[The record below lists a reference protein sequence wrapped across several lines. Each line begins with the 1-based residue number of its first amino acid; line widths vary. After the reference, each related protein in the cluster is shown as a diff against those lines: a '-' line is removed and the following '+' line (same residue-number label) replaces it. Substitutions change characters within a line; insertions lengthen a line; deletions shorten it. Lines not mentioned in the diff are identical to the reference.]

1 MLVLKGI
8 DKRFGAVSALSG
20 IDLEVET
27 GDVLGIIGPNGS
39 GKTTLLNV
47 VTGVY
52 QPDAGRVYFEGV
64 DITGWKSYRISNLGI
79 RRTFQNVRLFPT
91 MTVFQNVWVAQ
102 HSENSSKLTNLL
114 SPQSVAER
122 SVNSR
127 IEQVLEEV
135 NLLEYRDMLVKQ
147 LPLPLRRRLE
157 IARVLISN
165 AKLILFD
172 EPAGGMTSKETDE
185 IARLINDIASSDRSC
200 VVIEHKM
207 ALITE
212 VCSRVCVLNFG
223 QKITEGE
230 PEEILLDS
238 QVRDAYL
245 GEHEEVDA

>member
-1 MLVLKGI
+1 MRDASTMRGLISQVGKATGYQILVSGEPF
-8 DKRFGAVSALSG
+8 RMFG
-20 IDLEVET
+20 
-27 GDVLGIIGPNGS
+27 
-39 GKTTLLNV
+39 
-47 VTGVY
+47 
-52 QPDAGRVYFEGV
+52 
-64 DITGWKSYRISNLGI
+64 
-79 RRTFQNVRLFPT
+79 LFPT

-102 HSENSSKLTNLL
+102 HSEKTSKLTSLL

-122 SVNSR
+122 SDNSR

-135 NLLEYRDMLVKQ
+135 NLLDFRNMLVKH

-185 IARLINDIASSDRSC
+185 IACLINEIASSDRSC

-212 VCSRVCVLNFG
+212 VCNRVCVLNFG
-223 QKITEGE
+223 QKITEGG

-238 QVRDAYL
+238 RVREAYL
-245 GEHEEVDA
+245 GEHEEIDA

>member
-8 DKRFGAVSALSG
+8 DKRFEAVLALSG
-20 IDLEVET
+20 IDLEVDT

-39 GKTTLLNV
+39 GKTTLLNI

-52 QPDAGRVYFEGV
+52 QPDAGRVYYEGI
-64 DITGWKSYRISNLGI
+64 DITGWKAHRISNLGI

-102 HSENSSKLTNLL
+102 HIEKPSYLASLL
-114 SPQSVAER
+114 RPQSVAER
-122 SVNSR
+122 NVNNR

-135 NLLEYRDMLVKQ
+135 NLLEFRDVLAKH

-157 IARVLISN
+157 IARALNSN

-185 IARLINDIASSDRSC
+185 NSVSDQRNCIFRSHVCGHRTQDGTDYGSMQSRLC
-200 VVIEHKM
+200 TQ
-207 ALITE
+207 LWTE
-212 VCSRVCVLNFG
+212 N
-223 QKITEGE
+223 
-230 PEEILLDS
+230 
-238 QVRDAYL
+238 Y
-245 GEHEEVDA
+245 

>member
-1 MLVLKGI
+1 MLILKGI

-39 GKTTLLNV
+39 GKTTLLNI

-52 QPDAGRVYFEGV
+52 HPDAGRVYYEGI
-64 DITGWKSYRISNLGI
+64 DITGWKSHRISNLGI

-102 HSENSSKLTNLL
+102 HSEKTSKLTSLL
-114 SPQSVAER
+114 SPQSVTER
-122 SVNSR
+122 IDSSR
-127 IEQVLEEV
+127 IEQVLEKV
-135 NLLEYRDMLVKQ
+135 NLLDFRNMLVKH

-185 IARLINDIASSDRSC
+185 IAYLINDIASSDCSC

-207 ALITE
+207 ALIKE
-212 VCSRVCVLNFG
+212 VCNRVCVLNFG
-223 QKITEGE
+223 QKITEGG

-238 QVRDAYL
+238 RVREAYL
-245 GEHEEVDA
+245 GEHEEIDA